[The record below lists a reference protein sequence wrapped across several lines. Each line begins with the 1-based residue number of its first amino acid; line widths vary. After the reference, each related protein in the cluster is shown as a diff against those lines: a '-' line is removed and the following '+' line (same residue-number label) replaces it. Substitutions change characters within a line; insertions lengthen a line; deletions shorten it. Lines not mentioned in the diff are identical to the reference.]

1 MCSSPPS
8 RACTVDLARRAHI
21 AVQVRRRQLHD
32 RLATAD
38 ERGEGVISMAIAV
51 LIVAFLGAA
60 AWLAFKGLLDGTKD
74 KAETQ
79 IAKVGG

>member
-1 MCSSPPS
+1 M
-8 RACTVDLARRAHI
+8 RNTHDFNDLTRRAHA
-21 AVQVRRRQLHD
+21 AVHAWRCELAE
-32 RLATAD
+32 RLRDDD

-60 AWLAFKGLLDGTKD
+60 AWLAFKGLLDGTRE

-79 IAKVGG
+79 ISRVGG

>member
-1 MCSSPPS
+1 MN
-8 RACTVDLARRAHI
+8 RVVDLGRCAHI
-21 AVQVRRRQLHD
+21 AVTSTRRRLTD
-32 RLATAD
+32 RLAATD

-60 AWLAFKGLLDGTKD
+60 AWLAFKGLLDGTKE

-79 IAKVGG
+79 IAKVGA

>member
-1 MCSSPPS
+1 MRTTNELLL
-8 RACTVDLARRAHI
+8 RARASLDAWRITLVERAR
-21 AVQVRRRQLHD
+21 
-32 RLATAD
+32 TAD

-79 IAKVGG
+79 IARVGA